1 MDNEEFLDKLNRAYI
16 MEEEMAG
23 MLIDLCHPES
33 LPADLSESAHK
44 RIKDILF
51 NIKADTLRHKKIVS
65 EIRKDLT

>member
-1 MDNEEFLDKLNRAYI
+1 MDNAEFLDKLNRAYI

-33 LPADLSESAHK
+33 LSTDLSEADCK

-51 NIKADTLRHKKIVS
+51 SIKTDTLRHKKIVS
-65 EIRKDLT
+65 EMRKG